1 MQSELLF
8 NILLKLGQKMQLHK
22 IITLSYIILNL
33 FFIDIINFQPQ
44 KTTIQIHSMKCIY
57 SDDYGKNEELYGR
70 VWALNLRTYRT
81 VENAIEYFKRRE
93 LIKIG
98 DGSGEILNIS
108 RNSHI
113 TLKKN
118 ESHIWYKLI
127 KEMTIKPNDK
137 IIVIGELIDR
147 DWNNPDDKL
156 MSTGSVWYKMVDL
169 AKLNGAAYQ
178 VDLSFRNKQSRVD
191 MLIFVK

>member
-1 MQSELLF
+1 M
-8 NILLKLGQKMQLHK
+8 
-22 IITLSYIILNL
+22 
-33 FFIDIINFQPQ
+33 
-44 KTTIQIHSMKCIY
+44 
-57 SDDYGKNEELYGR
+57 
-70 VWALNLRTYRT
+70 
-81 VENAIEYFKRRE
+81 
-93 LIKIG
+93 IKIG